1 MFDAIA
7 QGSPLFVVS
16 DATGGTA
23 EQMVHA
29 ALVQF
34 EGPAP
39 VIRVWPRVRTIADLD
54 VILRDAQRDGAL
66 VVHTLVKPAH
76 AEHLHDRAD
85 ALGIACIDV
94 IGPILSKLSVF
105 LQRPVRERPGRNPEL
120 DEAYFRRIA
129 AVEYTVNA
137 DDGRGL
143 GRLAAADIVLV
154 GISRTSKT
162 PVATYLAGQ
171 GFKVA
176 NVPLVRSLPIP
187 AELATLPP
195 GRVFALTIDA
205 DQLVGIRTA
214 RMQQL
219 GVRDRGD
226 YADVEHV
233 LDELR
238 WATAL
243 FRQRRWPVINVTNQ
257 AIEETASQL
266 LRLRGRMAEDASE
279 T

>member
-1 MFDAIA
+1 MLDDAPLD
-7 QGSPLFVVS
+7 SPIFVVS

-34 EGPAP
+34 EGDTP
-39 VIRVWPRVRTIADLD
+39 VIRVWPRVRTLDDLD
-54 VILRDAQRDGAL
+54 VILADAHQQGAL
-66 VVHTLVKPAH
+66 IVHTLVKPQH
-76 AEHLHDRAD
+76 AEHLHEQAEAR
-85 ALGIACIDV
+85 GIACIDV
-94 IGPILSKLSVF
+94 IGPVLSKLSVF
-105 LQRPVRERPGRNPEL
+105 LQQPVRGRPGRNPEL

-143 GRLAAADIVLV
+143 GRLKAADIVLV

-171 GFKVA
+171 GYKVA
-176 NVPLVRSLPIP
+176 NVPLVHGLPIP
-187 AELATLPP
+187 EELATLER

-205 DQLVGIRTA
+205 EQLVEIRSV

-226 YADVEHV
+226 YADVAHILE
-233 LDELR
+233 ELR

-243 FRQRRWPVINVTNQ
+243 FRARRWPVINVTNQ

-266 LRLRGRMAEDASE
+266 LRLRGRIIDDQGR
-279 T
+279 